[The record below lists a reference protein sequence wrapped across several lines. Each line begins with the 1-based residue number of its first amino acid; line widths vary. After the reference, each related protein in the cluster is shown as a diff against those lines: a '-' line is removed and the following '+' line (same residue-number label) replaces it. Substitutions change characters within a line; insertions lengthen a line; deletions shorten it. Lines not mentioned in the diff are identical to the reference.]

1 MLKSKGFN
9 CLKETGK
16 DTVELHVMGVLKEYH
31 RNGVGREL
39 FLKAKEIAEQ
49 EGYSFMPDLCDGY
62 LEIL

>member
-1 MLKSKGFN
+1 
-9 CLKETGK
+9 
-16 DTVELHVMGVLKEYH
+16 MGVLKEYH